1 MLTRWRDR
9 HGKSPAQAQAK
20 KVVNSAQDRVRK
32 DFTDF
37 TELGL
42 QESVWTTKDD
52 KEGKVFLVGG
62 NSMFKRVKGVNKR
75 GVIVG
80 RVSMGMSGKQ

>member
-1 MLTRWRDR
+1 M
-9 HGKSPAQAQAK
+9 
-20 KVVNSAQDRVRK
+20 VNSAQDRVRK
-32 DFTDF
+32 DSTDF

-42 QESVWTTKDD
+42 RELVWTTKDD

-62 NSMFKRVKGVNKR
+62 NSMFKRLKGVNKC

-80 RVSMGMSGKQ
+80 RVSMGMSGEQ